1 MANTRPK
8 PSFDAILQLVGDV
21 MKVGTRKY
29 EFSTEVPWFVNTD
42 IVQQHIRS
50 RLPSGDIQSTTSW
63 VDDDLAASEVLG
75 IAANTVCPEN
85 AEGLK
90 AIGEHPETQYR
101 DLRRRSKAAAAA
113 QGKTRETSDRHWR
126 QAHMGH
132 FVRLTAKELYRLI
145 HYGDENP
152 SSGAFED

>member
-1 MANTRPK
+1 VANTPPQ
-8 PSFDAILQLVGDV
+8 PSFDAILKLVDDV

-42 IVQQHIRS
+42 IVQQRVRS

-75 IAANTVCPEN
+75 IAANAVCPEN

-113 QGKTRETSDRHWR
+113 QGKISKTSDRHWR

-132 FVRLTAKELYRLI
+132 FVRLTAKELYRRI
-145 HYGDENP
+145 HYSYENP
-152 SSGAFED
+152 SGASED